1 METVRK
7 QDEQYK
13 ETLVFERM
21 RREWFASVQPKG
33 KIMYFDE
40 AAALEKGKLFRFD

>member
-21 RREWFASVQPKG
+21 RRERFASVQPG
-33 KIMYFDE
+33 AESMFFDE
-40 AAALEKGKLFRFD
+40 MMALKKGKLFQFD

>member
-13 ETLVFERM
+13 EMLVFECM
-21 RREWFASVQPKG
+21 RRERFVSVQPEVKS
-33 KIMYFDE
+33 MFFNE
-40 AAALEKGKLFRFD
+40 TAALEGGKLFQFD

>member
-1 METVRK
+1 METARK

-21 RREWFASVQPKG
+21 RRERFVSVQPKG
-33 KIMYFDE
+33 KSMFFDE
-40 AAALEKGKLFRFD
+40 VAALEKGELFRFD

>member
-21 RREWFASVQPKG
+21 RRERFVLVQPG
-33 KIMYFDE
+33 AESTFFDE
-40 AAALEKGKLFRFD
+40 MTALEKGKLFQFD